1 MSHAW
6 HEICVFSPAS
16 KRNLTRMRRSVRV
29 TVKYGSWR
37 KGFSMGKRLL
47 NTTALA
53 VIIFLQAASL
63 VYACPG
69 FYTMFLASQQASMD
83 KGMGGEVP
91 CGQTEKQGSPP
102 VCYQVLI
109 NGFLYSSAGIT
120 VPASSDTRAISAV
133 TPDLSYA
140 LFTSVPLAH
149 PWQSFH
155 KPSLVLLYRVLRI

>member
-1 MSHAW
+1 
-6 HEICVFSPAS
+6 
-16 KRNLTRMRRSVRV
+16 
-29 TVKYGSWR
+29 
-37 KGFSMGKRLL
+37 MGKRLL
-47 NTTALA
+47 NTTALT
-53 VIIFLQAASL
+53 VILFLQAASL

-69 FYTMFLASQQASMD
+69 FYTMSMASHSQKASMD

-133 TPDLSYA
+133 TPDLSHA
-140 LFTSVPLAH
+140 LFTSAPFAH
-149 PWQSFH
+149 PWQSLH

>member
-1 MSHAW
+1 MG
-6 HEICVFSPAS
+6 FAS
-16 KRNLTRMRRSVRV
+16 FRQQVSESLLTRMRRSVRI
-29 TVKYGSWR
+29 TVKYGSER
-37 KGFSMGKRLL
+37 KDFSMGKRLL

-69 FYTMFLASQQASMD
+69 FYTMFLASQQASMH

-102 VCYQVLI
+102 VCYQVPI

-133 TPDLSYA
+133 TPDLSHA
-140 LFTSVPLAH
+140 LFTSAPFAH
-149 PWQSFH
+149 PWQSLH

>member
-1 MSHAW
+1 
-6 HEICVFSPAS
+6 
-16 KRNLTRMRRSVRV
+16 
-29 TVKYGSWR
+29 
-37 KGFSMGKRLL
+37 MGKRLL

-120 VPASSDTRAISAV
+120 VSASSDTRAISAV